1 MVCLSE
7 DTFKVCY
14 LIDNEQEMRRD
25 CERKG
30 GEVKKLPAKVL
41 PYAIDGLE
49 IFYL

>member
-14 LIDNEQEMRRD
+14 LIDNEQEMRRG

-30 GEVKKLPAKVL
+30 SKEIASQSA